1 MYFFFPFSFKLWSW
15 KERWVAEKRL
25 WLCSLHSLSVW
36 ESALCSYIKR
46 WEAWEMLLINHKRDD
61 PKKSLLF
68 FAKKKKKQR
77 YWGEEIKARR
87 QSQIRGAT
95 VRSSVQYWGFI
106 SRLKSKWSCTLFFYF
121 QVVRLNKEHQKWQGS
136 PCLVWYDR
144 LSSAKHVFF
153 NRLHPFDWCTHLS
166 TVITVTALLVVSQIT
181 SWSWKE
187 VFG

>member
-106 SRLKSKWSCTLFFYF
+106 SRLKSKWSCALFFYF

-153 NRLHPFDWCTHLS
+153 
-166 TVITVTALLVVSQIT
+166 
-181 SWSWKE
+181 
-187 VFG
+187 

>member
-153 NRLHPFDWCTHLS
+153 
-166 TVITVTALLVVSQIT
+166 
-181 SWSWKE
+181 
-187 VFG
+187 

>member
-36 ESALCSYIKR
+36 GSALCSYIKR

-153 NRLHPFDWCTHLS
+153 
-166 TVITVTALLVVSQIT
+166 
-181 SWSWKE
+181 
-187 VFG
+187 